1 MVVEGLTVAG
11 LAAAAVL
18 RRAGYDPVV
27 VGSDHDPA
35 SRLSIVSPRAFGLLD
50 ALGAAP
56 TVRADG
62 IRTGSVSVWRTD
74 GRGWTDRLLIG
85 GERRERGQGRE
96 REPPVVCRTATLRR
110 ALCGTV
116 PAESVDRDRRIEALE
131 PRADAVVVAFADGV
145 REPFDLVVR
154 ATPRS
159 DATTPGA
166 SLRGVEVE
174 TARPPRPID
183 AWGPRSVAQALPDP
197 GAEGAGGVLRIATT
211 AADPVARLRAGAWPP
226 AMPADAGAPASVDVR
241 QLERPG
247 TGTWGE
253 GRIVRCG
260 AAATPVA
267 PATGL
272 GAALGLADARALGI
286 ELARD
291 ATVAEAVDAY
301 ARRRRRAVAALFARR
316 AADAGGPTGYPPVD
330 GPTPLSAVATLRA
343 ASLGIGSGSCRS
355 GP

>member
-1 MVVEGLTVAG
+1 MLVEGVTVAG

-56 TVRADG
+56 TVRAAG
-62 IRTGSVSVWRTD
+62 APIGSVSVWRTD
-74 GRGWTDRLLIG
+74 GREWTDRRLTG
-85 GERRERGQGRE
+85 GEKWE

-110 ALCGTV
+110 ALYGTV

-197 GAEGAGGVLRIATT
+197 GAEGPGGVLRIATT
-211 AADPVARLRAGAWPP
+211 AADPIARLRAGAWPP
-226 AMPADAGAPASVDVR
+226 AMPAGAVAPASVDLR
-241 QLERPG
+241 QFERPG
-247 TGTWGE
+247 AGTWGE

-301 ARRRRRAVAALFARR
+301 ARRRRRAVAALFTRR
-316 AADAGGPTGYPPVD
+316 AADAGGPTAYPPVD
-330 GPTPLSAVATLRA
+330 GPTPLSAVATLRVA
-343 ASLGIGSGSCRS
+343 GLGIGSGSGRS